1 MDTPKKVAVQALQLH
16 THDGQEYQPGARY
29 QVDAEHVD
37 SLVVQGKAA
46 PVDAAAVAP
55 ESPTASAPKKVA
67 AKAVTKDA
75 PKAAAV
81 VKPLPAKTPVGT
93 RKKGKG

>member
-55 ESPTASAPKKVA
+55 ESPKAAAPKKARAKTPKQSA
-67 AKAVTKDA
+67 AKKPVA
-75 PKAAAV
+75 